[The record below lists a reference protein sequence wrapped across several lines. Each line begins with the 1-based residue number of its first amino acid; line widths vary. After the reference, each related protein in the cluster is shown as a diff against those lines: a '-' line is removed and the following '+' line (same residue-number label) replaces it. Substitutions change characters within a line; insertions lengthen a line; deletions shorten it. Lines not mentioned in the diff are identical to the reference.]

1 MSVKK
6 AVYTSSTFG
15 AGSALPVNNHFK
27 RERNMAFRFSKT
39 WGARILAVWL
49 ILTGVVPLIKLNFVG
64 SSEIMAAL
72 AIAAGVLLLLD
83 R

>member
-1 MSVKK
+1 
-6 AVYTSSTFG
+6 
-15 AGSALPVNNHFK
+15 
-27 RERNMAFRFSKT
+27 MAFRFSKT

-49 ILTGVVPLIKLNFVG
+49 ILTGVVPLIKLNFTG
-64 SSEIMAAL
+64 SSEITAVL